1 MRHRLS
7 ITLVLLSTCVLAGCA
22 TTAPPGPAPAGAPA
36 ATTVATGAPVP
47 PGQLR
52 VTGAVRVP
60 DTWTSDRL
68 ARLPRHTVAVTF
80 GTDRGPESHSETGV
94 PLSALLDQAGLL
106 PVPGVKHSELSAG
119 VLVIGA
125 DGYRALVSYGEIAPA
140 FGNRDVLLATV
151 QDGQQ
156 LARPRLVVPGDVK
169 GGRDVRDVV
178 EVHVINAASG

>member
-1 MRHRLS
+1 MGLRLS
-7 ITLVLLSTCVLAGCA
+7 ITLVSLSTCVLAGCA
-22 TTAPPGPAPAGAPA
+22 TTAPSGPAPAGTPAPA
-36 ATTVATGAPVP
+36 TVATPVPVP

-52 VTGAVRVP
+52 VTGAVRAP
-60 DTWTSDRL
+60 DTWTADRL

-106 PVPGVKHSELSAG
+106 PVSGVKHSELSAA

-151 QDGQQ
+151 QDGQP

-178 EVHVINAASG
+178 EVRVINAASG